1 MPNLTIA
8 GQVFEVTDD
17 PNIVPGTPLSEG
29 MVSSLQQTRRE
40 NIRNN
45 FAAKVRD
52 ATDDGET
59 ELSQQDYQQL
69 QEQLNA
75 YAAAYEFGVRA
86 TGVRRVTDPVEKEAR
101 DEVRRTIQQRHFALH
116 GKRVTGEPLSEAVDA
131 VMAGPHADEYRQIAR
146 ERLEERDRRGE
157 AMLAQTGLAQQNNA
171 A

>member
-8 GQVFEVTDD
+8 GQVFDVADD
-17 PNIVPGTPLSEG
+17 PKIAVGTPLTEG
-29 MVSSLQQTRRE
+29 MVASLQQTRRE

-52 ATDDGET
+52 ATEDGEV
-59 ELSQQDYQQL
+59 ELSQTDYQQL
-69 QEQLNA
+69 QDQLNE
-75 YAAAYEFGVRA
+75 YAASYEFGVRS

-101 DEVRRTIQQRHFALH
+101 DEVRRTIQQRHYALH
-116 GKRVTGEPLSEAVDA
+116 GKRVTGEALTEAVDA
-131 VMAGPHADEYRQIAR
+131 VMTGPHADEYRQIAR

-157 AMLAQTGLAQQNNA
+157 AMLAQTGLAQNA